1 MVRIYKTTNLRNMSN
16 ENLRKRLKDIAATQV
31 MLRAR
36 KEGGAGTN
44 PGEWHKIKQEKA
56 RILTIL
62 RERELHIER

>member
-1 MVRIYKTTNLRNMSN
+1 MVRIYKIGALRNMSD
-16 ENLRKRLKDIAATQV
+16 EHLRKRLEDIAATQV

-36 KEGGAGTN
+36 KEGGAGIN

-62 RERELHIER
+62 RERELKIR

>member
-1 MVRIYKTTNLRNMSN
+1 MVRIFKTRELREMSDKQ
-16 ENLRKRLKDIAATQV
+16 LKKRLEDIAATLV
-31 MLRAR
+31 MLRGR

-62 RERELHIER
+62 RERELNIER